1 MPPKPIRSNNN
12 LINQIPI
19 TISSKVVPLNNN
31 DASIITQRFT
41 KDISKPVNSF
51 LTGVSNK
58 LMMIGAGIV
67 GVIFIIFKKS

>member
-1 MPPKPIRSNNN
+1 MPPKPIRNSN

-31 DASIITQRFT
+31 DASIITQKFS
-41 KDISKPVNSF
+41 KDITKPVNTF
-51 LTGVSNK
+51 LTGVSNN
-58 LMMIGAGIV
+58 LMIIGAGIV

>member
-1 MPPKPIRSNNN
+1 MPPKPIRNTN

-31 DASIITQRFT
+31 DASKITQKFS
-41 KDISKPVNSF
+41 KDITKPVNTF
-51 LTGVSNK
+51 LTGVSNN
-58 LMMIGAGIV
+58 LMIIGAGIV

>member
-1 MPPKPIRSNNN
+1 MPPKPIRNTN

-31 DASIITQRFT
+31 NASTITQKFSQ
-41 KDISKPVNSF
+41 DITKPVNTF
-51 LTGVSNK
+51 LTSVSNN
-58 LMMIGAGIV
+58 LMIIGAGIV

>member
-1 MPPKPIRSNNN
+1 MPPNPIRNTN

-31 DASIITQRFT
+31 DASIITKRFT

-51 LTGVSNK
+51 LTGVSNN
-58 LMMIGAGIV
+58 LMIIRAGIV
-67 GVIFIIFKKS
+67 GVIFLIFEKS